1 MKFIRKNLA
10 NIITLGNMFFGS
22 IGAIHL
28 VLGDYRVAALCLVIS
43 LVLDFLDG
51 FVARV
56 LKSDSPLGTQLD
68 SLADMISFG
77 LIPGIVMYKSLEV
90 FDIQAFGIEFPFQIK
105 YIGLLVSVFSCL
117 RLAIF
122 NLDTEQKYYFKGLNT
137 PTNTILLFGM
147 YYAFKESSAF
157 SFIFENSEILILL
170 SLSCS
175 WLLVSNVKMVSLKFK
190 SKKLKDNYSKVFLL
204 FGNIILISVF
214 GVTGVP
220 LCVFYYIFISL
231 VYQRSFI

>member
-1 MKFIRKNLA
+1 MKFVCRNFA
-10 NIITLGNMFFGS
+10 NTITLGNMFFGG
-22 IGAIHL
+22 IGVIHL
-28 VLGDYRVAALCLVIS
+28 VLGDYKVTALCLIIS

-51 FVARV
+51 FVARA

-77 LIPGIVMYKSLEV
+77 LIPGIVMYKALEAFDTQV
-90 FDIQAFGIEFPFQIK
+90 FSVDFPFQIK

-122 NLDTEQKYYFKGLNT
+122 NIDTEQKYYFKGLNT

-147 YYAFKESSAF
+147 YYAFRENLAF
-157 SFIFENSEILILL
+157 SFVFKNSGILVLL
-170 SLSCS
+170 SLLCS

-190 SKKLKDNYSKVFLL
+190 SKKLKDNLSKVFLF
-204 FGNIILISVF
+204 FGIIILLLLF
-214 GVTGVP
+214 GVTGIP
-220 LCVFYYIFISL
+220 LCVFYYILISL
-231 VYQRSFI
+231 LNQKNFT